1 MRLIKKT
8 FLVING
14 LIIVVVTSILLVLYF
29 AMPIYYTKVKDKE
42 VKREFDQT
50 SKQIKGKTVTE
61 IRDILTKKINK
72 DNIWYSLVD
81 SDNQL
86 LYPSLQL
93 LDGVSE
99 SKDSQNVNIV
109 TTFDNSYSN
118 VKVMSQKVTLRD
130 GKKMTLLGQSSLQ
143 PVTDASKVLLD
154 LYPSLLIFSVTVGS
168 IVAYLYSRTSSRR
181 ILSMSQTAK
190 KMVNLE
196 PNLTCTIHGKDEIA
210 MLASDINRLYASL
223 STSIKSLQKEYEKAS
238 DSEREK
244 SEFLRMTSHELK
256 TPITS
261 VIGMIDGMLY
271 NVGDFADRDKY
282 LRKCRDVL
290 EGQAQ
295 LVQSILSLSKIE
307 TLASQNQELF
317 SLKSSLEEEME
328 VFLVLSELKHLKV
341 IINLEEQFVKANK
354 VYLLK
359 AIKNII
365 DNAFHYTKPGGQVM
379 IQLKDNQLVIK
390 NEAETLLTQ
399 QQMKQLFQPFY
410 RPDYSR
416 NRKDGGTGLGLFIT
430 HQILDQHH
438 LAYRFVVLDQRWMV
452 FTIDFPSHHD
462 D

>member
-1 MRLIKKT
+1 MRLIKKN
-8 FLVING
+8 FLVINS

-29 AMPIYYTKVKDKE
+29 AMPVYYTKVKEKE
-42 VKREFDQT
+42 VKRDFKQT
-50 SKQIKGKTVTE
+50 SKQIEGKTVNE
-61 IRDILTKKINK
+61 ISTILTNKKQKNS
-72 DNIWYSLVD
+72 IWYSLID
-81 SDNQL
+81 SENRL
-86 LYPSLQL
+86 LYPSLKLFDDTSDTQ
-93 LDGVSE
+93 SI
-99 SKDSQNVNIV
+99 NIV
-109 TTFDNSYSN
+109 TSWDNSYSN
-118 VKVMSQKVTLRD
+118 VKMMNQIVTLRD
-130 GKKMTLLGQSSLQ
+130 GSKITLIGQSSLQ
-143 PVTDASKVLLD
+143 PVTDASRVLLD

-168 IVAYLYSRTSSRR
+168 VVAYLYSRTSSRR

-190 KMVNLE
+190 RMVNLE

-210 MLASDINRLYASL
+210 TLASDINHLYANL
-223 STSIKSLQKEYEKAS
+223 SMSIKSLQKEYEKAS

-271 NVGDFADRDKY
+271 NVGDFVDRDKY
-282 LRKCRDVL
+282 LQKCRDVL

-307 TLASQNQELF
+307 TLASQKQELF

-341 IINLEEQFVKANK
+341 TINLEEQFVKANK

-365 DNAFHYTKPGGQVM
+365 DNAFHYTKSGGQVM

-390 NEAETLLTQ
+390 NEAEIVLTQ
-399 QQMKQLFQPFY
+399 QQLKQLFQPFY

-438 LAYRFVVLDQRWMV
+438 LAYRFVVFDQRWMV

>member
-1 MRLIKKT
+1 
-8 FLVING
+8 
-14 LIIVVVTSILLVLYF
+14 
-29 AMPIYYTKVKDKE
+29 
-42 VKREFDQT
+42 
-50 SKQIKGKTVTE
+50 
-61 IRDILTKKINK
+61 
-72 DNIWYSLVD
+72 
-81 SDNQL
+81 
-86 LYPSLQL
+86 
-93 LDGVSE
+93 
-99 SKDSQNVNIV
+99 
-109 TTFDNSYSN
+109 
-118 VKVMSQKVTLRD
+118 
-130 GKKMTLLGQSSLQ
+130 
-143 PVTDASKVLLD
+143 
-154 LYPSLLIFSVTVGS
+154 
-168 IVAYLYSRTSSRR
+168 
-181 ILSMSQTAK
+181 
-190 KMVNLE
+190 MVNLE

-341 IINLEEQFVKANK
+341 TINLEEQFVKANK